1 MNTKK
6 KEYFGAN
13 KAREICDRI
22 NNRPS
27 WVVELEDILNIIE
40 VSAKEGKDNISEF
53 VQYEATKNKL
63 IELGYSVNL
72 HYPSQMDLR
81 PFLPMDYL
89 KISW

>member
-1 MNTKK
+1 MNAKE
-6 KEYFGAN
+6 KEYFSAN

-22 NNRPS
+22 NNRPP
-27 WVVELEDILNIIE
+27 WIIELEDILNLIE
-40 VSAKEGKDNISEF
+40 VNAKEGKDGVSEF

-63 IELGYSVNL
+63 IELGYNVSL
-72 HYPSQMDLR
+72 HYPSQMELR